1 MQYMDDHISELD
13 EVEEFGALIDPDQ
26 KGSKIYTTLI
36 LTILQKDQ
44 LREAIEK
51 IKDDYQPIYQ
61 VFYKL
66 TEEGSNSKPEIP
78 MPVSD
83 AKYNLDMDVEEVECS
98 SCLCTVFKPVYC

>member
-13 EVEEFGALIDPDQ
+13 EAEEFGALIDPDQ

-51 IKDDYQPIYQ
+51 IKDDY
-61 VFYKL
+61 
-66 TEEGSNSKPEIP
+66 
-78 MPVSD
+78 
-83 AKYNLDMDVEEVECS
+83 
-98 SCLCTVFKPVYC
+98 